1 MPTRLRCGCRAPR
14 KGEKVKEAGEQVK
27 AVAGLVG
34 FLFDE
39 SLPRGSFIISHKLF
53 MILINY

>member
-1 MPTRLRCGCRAPR
+1 MDLLLDCRAPR
-14 KGEKVKEAGEQVK
+14 KADRVKEAGEQVK

-39 SLPRGSFIISHKLF
+39 SPPPGSFV
-53 MILINY
+53 